1 MVELIKRK
9 RDGGQLTK
17 AEISEIITGF
27 TEGSIPDYQM
37 SAFMMAVYFSGMTI
51 EETAMLTD
59 EMMRSGDL
67 IDLSDI
73 AGIKVDKHSTGGV
86 GDKTTIVLAPL
97 VAAAGVPVAK
107 MSGRGLGHT
116 GGTLDKLEA
125 IEGLSVDM
133 TKEDFIKKIKQYGL
147 AVCGQNANLVPA
159 DKKMYALR
167 DVTATVN
174 NFALI
179 ASSIM
184 SKKLACG
191 AEGIVIDIKV
201 GEGAYMKTLSDAEQ
215 LAKLLIG
222 IGKNMG
228 REVVAVATA
237 MHEPLG
243 FAVGNAL
250 EVKEAIDTLKGK
262 GPKDLTDLCLELGSQ
277 MLVLGKVAK
286 NKKEAVAQLEA
297 LINSGAALEKFKEFV
312 GSQGGDTRCINHTDA
327 LPQSTHNQ
335 EYTSKTDG
343 YITEL
348 DALKVGLASMKL
360 GAGRETKKSI
370 IELGAG
376 IVLKKKIGDYAKQGE
391 ALATL
396 YSNDPNNFEKANL
409 LLDEAYI
416 LSDKASPERP
426 LILKTFL

>member
-9 RDGGQLTK
+9 REGEELTK
-17 AEISEIITGF
+17 AEISQIVKGF
-27 TEGSIPDYQM
+27 AEGTIPDYQM
-37 SAFMMAVYFSGMTI
+37 SAFMMAVYFRGMTI
-51 EETAMLTD
+51 EETAILTN
-59 EMMRSGDL
+59 EMMLSGEV

-73 AGIKVDKHSTGGV
+73 TGVKVDKHSTGGV
-86 GDKTTIVLAPL
+86 GDKTTIILAPL

-125 IEGLSVDM
+125 IPGLSVDM
-133 TKEDFIKKIKQYGL
+133 SKEDFIKKIKQYGL
-147 AVCGQNANLVPA
+147 AICGQNANLVPA

-201 GEGAYMKTLSDAEQ
+201 GEGAYMKTISDAQQ
-215 LAKLLIG
+215 LAQLLIG

-228 REVVAVATA
+228 REVIALATA

-250 EVKEAIDTLKGK
+250 EVKEAIDTLQGN
-262 GPKDLTDLCLELGSQ
+262 GPKDLTDLCLALGSH

-286 NKKEAVAQLEA
+286 DEKEATTILKK
-297 LINSGAALEKFKEFV
+297 LIDSGAALEKFKEFV
-312 GSQGGDTRCINHTDA
+312 LSQGGDLRCIDDMDRLPSSAYTHTYA
-327 LPQSTHNQ
+327 
-335 EYTSKTDG
+335 SKKTG
-343 YITEL
+343 YISEL

-376 IVLKKKIGDYAKQGE
+376 IVLKKKIGDYVKQDE
-391 ALATL
+391 PLAVL
-396 YSNDPNNFEKANL
+396 HSNDKYHFEQANQ
-409 LLDEAYI
+409 LLDTAYTFT
-416 LSDKASPERP
+416 DEQPTKRP
-426 LILKTFL
+426 LILKTFF